1 MEVIERLNKRVNDY
15 KRMAVLDGAEL
26 NLILKDITGYL
37 YYLET
42 VRSDVHNQYER
53 FVATKIDEGNSV
65 ARAINMANVEFPE
78 MYKLRRL
85 MDGAYEVVGAIRT
98 NISFIK
104 SELHNINQ

>member
-1 MEVIERLNKRVNDY
+1 
-15 KRMAVLDGAEL
+15 
-26 NLILKDITGYL
+26 
-37 YYLET
+37 
-42 VRSDVHNQYER
+42 
-53 FVATKIDEGNSV
+53 
-65 ARAINMANVEFPE
+65 